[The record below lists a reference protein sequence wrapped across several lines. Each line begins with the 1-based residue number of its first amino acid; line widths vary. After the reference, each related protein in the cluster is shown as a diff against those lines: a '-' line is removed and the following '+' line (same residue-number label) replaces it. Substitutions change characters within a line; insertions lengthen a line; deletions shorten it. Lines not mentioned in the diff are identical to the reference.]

1 MEREPD
7 TVRDAYGRTPVGQG
21 LLLARRLVERGVK
34 AVSVWMGGWDTH
46 ANNFGSLKTKL
57 LPPLDQGFGM
67 IMLAA
72 ARDCSNRGDGTKA
85 AFRFSCNYRP
95 FIDSLV
101 VQESQQPFPPFEP
114 GRLITWYSHDVEDG
128 GAKNARIKMDNTR
141 IVVTPDFVENWF
153 IRDSDFRALNPSN
166 PHSVEVWVVDRAGFV
181 SDSSLVVT
189 FDLPPLTSQ
198 STRRP

>member
-1 MEREPD
+1 MTIVTQAPVRGAIPAAQFARNAMLEVPSIPGYELLKPLGGGPL
-7 TVRDAYGRTPVGQG
+7 TVV
-21 LLLARRLVERGVK
+21 
-34 AVSVWMGGWDTH
+34 
-46 ANNFGSLKTKL
+46 F
-57 LPPLDQGFGM
+57 
-67 IMLAA
+67 A
-72 ARDCSNRGDGTKA
+72 ARDCSNRGDGTRA

-101 VQESQQPFPPFEP
+101 VQESVQPFPPFEP

-141 IVVTPDFVENWF
+141 IIVTPDFAENWF

-166 PHSVEVWVVDRAGFV
+166 PHSVEVWVIDRAGYV

-189 FDLPPLTSQ
+189 FDLPPATSQ